1 MYNYLLPLLICF
13 LQAGL
18 AVAQDASPPGIPFPA
33 VDTET
38 GPTVPAAIDI
48 PAGPAGQSLNGKVS
62 VQPDIAPNGP
72 QAVALPSVDTQPPLP
87 RQRGASKRSGTN
99 KRRHSPGYGS
109 PYADA
114 GGGQGFPH
122 LGPAGGGGVILKTR
136 PGVTEEAVIAQGKLN
151 RIVTPFLSPKVLT
164 ADAVE
169 TKVDGSAV
177 YVATDTD
184 APVSL
189 FITDTDTGG
198 AASLQ
203 LIPQALGSPVEIQ
216 VVPEQG
222 KGPDSTGTDAG
233 AGSRLYKQDSPYIT
247 EVKAIMQALGKQRV
261 PVGFS
266 LVESG
271 EAYGYT
277 GICHGLNLTFRLG
290 QVLKG
295 PQSEVIVYIAEN
307 RGLQAAQFE
316 ESFCASDSTVA
327 VAAWPRVRLAP
338 GERTEVYVLVH
349 QPEDKSGEVSRP
361 ALL

>member
-38 GPTVPAAIDI
+38 GPTMPAAIDI
-48 PAGPAGQSLNGKVS
+48 PAGPAGQGLNGKVP

-87 RQRGASKRSGTN
+87 RQHGASKRSRTN

-114 GGGQGFPH
+114 D
-122 LGPAGGGGVILKTR
+122 GGVILKTR

-184 APVSL
+184 APVNL

-203 LIPQALGSPVEIQ
+203 LIPQALGGPVEIQ
-216 VVPEQG
+216 VVTEQS
-222 KGPDSTGTDAG
+222 KGPDSTATDAG

>member
-1 MYNYLLPLLICF
+1 MYNYLLPILICF

-38 GPTVPAAIDI
+38 GPTMPAAIDI
-48 PAGPAGQSLNGKVS
+48 PAGPAGQSLNGKVP

-114 GGGQGFPH
+114 D
-122 LGPAGGGGVILKTR
+122 GGVILKTR

-203 LIPQALGSPVEIQ
+203 LIPQALGGPVEIQ
-216 VVPEQG
+216 VVTEQS
-222 KGPDSTGTDAG
+222 KGPDSTATDAG

-271 EAYGYT
+271 EGYGDN

>member
-1 MYNYLLPLLICF
+1 MYNYLWPLLICF

-38 GPTVPAAIDI
+38 GPTVPVAIDI
-48 PAGPAGQSLNGKVS
+48 PAGPAGQSLNGKVP

-87 RQRGASKRSGTN
+87 RQHGASKRSRTN

-114 GGGQGFPH
+114 D
-122 LGPAGGGGVILKTR
+122 GGVILKTR

-271 EAYGYT
+271 EGYGDN
-277 GICHGLNLTFRLG
+277 GSCHGLNLTFRLG